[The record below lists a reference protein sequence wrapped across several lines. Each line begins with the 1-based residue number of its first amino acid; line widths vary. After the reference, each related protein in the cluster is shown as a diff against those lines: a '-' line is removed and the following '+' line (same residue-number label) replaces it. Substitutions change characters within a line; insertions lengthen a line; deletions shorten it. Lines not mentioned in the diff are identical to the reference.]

1 MAATDYGRAQLGR
14 PELERWLCA
23 EHSRPTAADIATL
36 LGEANELRPSQEQSL
51 RFVLAV
57 LRDIYPDDAT
67 VWRWLCEPH
76 GDLGDAPP
84 ADLIRADRAAPLES
98 LVVAKWNET
107 VADAAL

>member
-1 MAATDYGRAQLGR
+1 MAATDYGRAQLGK
-14 PELERWLCA
+14 PELERWLCGD
-23 EHSRPTAADIATL
+23 HSRPATADVAAL
-36 LGEANELRPSQEQSL
+36 LGATEELRPSQEQSL

-76 GDLGDAPP
+76 RDLGDAPP

-98 LVVAKWNET
+98 LVVAKWNDA
-107 VADAAL
+107 VADASL